1 MGYWVLRE
9 AVESLRRWSTG
20 TLDAVML
27 KVLTG
32 SIKRSKVGIDL
43 GAVNLGRSG
52 GGWCKGENEGGG
64 RGTFRDGTAEVSR

>member
-27 KVLTG
+27 KVSTG
-32 SIKRSKVGIDL
+32 SIKRSKIGIDL
-43 GAVNLGRSG
+43 GAVGRSG
-52 GGWCKGENEGGG
+52 GG
-64 RGTFRDGTAEVSR
+64 